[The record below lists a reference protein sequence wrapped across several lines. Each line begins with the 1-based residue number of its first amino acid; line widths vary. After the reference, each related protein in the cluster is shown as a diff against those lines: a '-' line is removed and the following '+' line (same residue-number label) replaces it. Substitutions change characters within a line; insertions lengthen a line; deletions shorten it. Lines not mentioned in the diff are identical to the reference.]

1 MVKHQMGTHDRMI
14 WAGSSPTG
22 LRLVLAAAL
31 TIVLTLMLNT
41 VAPASA
47 AGFHA
52 YSVAYYQATRVRSP
66 GC

>member
-1 MVKHQMGTHDRMI
+1 
-14 WAGSSPTG
+14 
-22 LRLVLAAAL
+22 VLAAAL